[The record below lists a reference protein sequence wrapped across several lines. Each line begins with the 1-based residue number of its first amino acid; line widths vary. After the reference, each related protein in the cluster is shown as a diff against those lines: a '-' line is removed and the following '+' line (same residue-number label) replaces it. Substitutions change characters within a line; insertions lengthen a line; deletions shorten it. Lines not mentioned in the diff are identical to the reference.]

1 MAADKQKTWKLAGWR
16 RSKWWQI
23 GTQRF
28 SGFELRGIV
37 RGCYSPEKT
46 PKSDGDG
53 KGSDGI
59 NQWFSHWNC
68 KTLPFM

>member
-23 GTQRF
+23 GTQGF

-46 PKSDGDG
+46 PKSDAMVKAATASISGLATG
-53 KGSDGI
+53 TVKPYPS
-59 NQWFSHWNC
+59 
-68 KTLPFM
+68 